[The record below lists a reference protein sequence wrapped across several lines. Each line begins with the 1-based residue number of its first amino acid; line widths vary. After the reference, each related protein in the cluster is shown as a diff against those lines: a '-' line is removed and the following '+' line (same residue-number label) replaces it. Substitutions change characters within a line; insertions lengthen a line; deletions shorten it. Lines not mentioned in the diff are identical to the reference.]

1 MISVKDVDLFRT
13 QGRAKRQILRH
24 CNLELEAGQQ
34 LAIMGESGAGKS
46 TLLHLIAGLERPD
59 GGSIQVNG
67 HRVDQL
73 GPDQLPLYRRRIGL
87 VFQQFNLLPTLTVGD
102 NILFQHRLNRL
113 TNPEEVMDTLV
124 EPLGLSSLWKLYPD
138 QLSGGEQQRVAI
150 ARALAH
156 HPPLILAD
164 EPTGNLD
171 EATGDEVMEIFTRL
185 SKSLNQTLIL
195 VTHSPRVAAV
205 LGQTLHLR
213 QGQLHD

>member
-1 MISVKDVDLFRT
+1 MITLKDVDLFRK
-13 QGRAKRQILRH
+13 QGRARRQILRH
-24 CNLELEAGQQ
+24 CNLNLDAGCQ

-73 GPDQLPLYRRRIGL
+73 SQEQLPLYRRRIGL
-87 VFQQFNLLPTLTVGD
+87 VFQQFNLLPTLTVAD
-102 NILFQHRLNRL
+102 NILFQHRLNEL
-113 TNPEEVMDTLV
+113 GNPEEVMDTLV
-124 EPLGLSSLWKLYPD
+124 VPLGLASLWKLYPD

-156 HPPLILAD
+156 HPPLVLAD

-185 SKSLNQTLIL
+185 SRALNQTLIL
-195 VTHSPRVAAV
+195 VTHSPRVAQV
-205 LGQTLHLR
+205 LGRTLHLR

>member
-13 QGRAKRQILRH
+13 QGRARRQILRH
-24 CNLELEAGQQ
+24 CSLELEAGQQ

-59 GGSIQVNG
+59 DGSIQVNG

-73 GPDQLPLYRRRIGL
+73 DADQLSLYRRRIGL

-102 NILFQHRLNRL
+102 NILFQHRLNLL
-113 TNPEEVMDTLV
+113 THPEEVMDTLV
-124 EPLGLSSLWKLYPD
+124 EPLGLASLWKLYPD

-156 HPPLILAD
+156 HPPLVLAD

-185 SKSLNQTLIL
+185 SKALNQTLIL
-195 VTHSPRVAAV
+195 VTHSPRVASM